1 MSHGFGFFFGIY
13 AISVNSLYQ
22 FRCIGLVCNI
32 PDDSCTYVVR
42 YSQLHRFSLTLRACI
57 CAMYFFFIHCPSEL

>member
-22 FRCIGLVCNI
+22 FRCIGLVCKLQIVIYRMI
-32 PDDSCTYVVR
+32 PV
-42 YSQLHRFSLTLRACI
+42 L
-57 CAMYFFFIHCPSEL
+57 M